1 MKATSFR
8 PVCAAFLVAVASN
21 ISNMATVQAQE
32 QQQES
37 CPLNCGRYGVCVP
50 GVADFL
56 DHPIEPPQGSGDAK
70 PLLSFHQETSRGG
83 FHCQCESGWTG
94 IECNVEFQSCS
105 GEHKCYHGGE
115 CVDGLKDVYGNDQHW
130 CDCHNAVDENGNAFV
145 GKYCEHPAVNY
156 CDDNDNNDGAAQGK
170 AFCIEGT
177 CNVDAIGGE
186 GGQPMCSCNEG
197 FGGEHC
203 QYAKGTVPECSL
215 ECQNGGHCVLGELPD
230 TTTTNVDLANVYH
243 FGGAPVVA
251 ENKQDQ
257 QHCLCRDGY
266 DGELCQRKI
275 ESCGEGQCLWG
286 AQCIEKIGTDGS
298 PHYHCDCASAEA
310 DVAGQYCQY
319 EKTALCGVSEFDGKN
334 MFCTNG
340 GTCKPDNIYE
350 GCGCLEGFSGFECQ
364 YQTHALLSSAG
375 SSSTTTMASS
385 SSSSSSLP
393 VGTTTSTSSAPN
405 KEGTSICT
413 REEDWGPGRP
423 LSFCLHQGECK
434 AEVTAEDPHAGCD
447 CTNTWRGPHCE
458 IHVALEDEATSPA
471 VSTAT
476 TSSSSSEANASN
488 NTGEDS
494 SNVVVVE
501 VFLISIVLVALV
513 ILGLTCG
520 SMYFR
525 CQQNQCDVAE
535 NAQFAIQN
543 HDGESYQDEP
553 NQSPHRDSVKD
564 AFPRRLHSSPS
575 SDPFVS
581 VIESRAGDSTRQ
593 ASRASQPSPISSLP
607 PPQDEDCDSVMTP
620 VEIC

>member
-1 MKATSFR
+1 MMTG
-8 PVCAAFLVAVASN
+8 
-21 ISNMATVQAQE
+21 QAQE

-37 CPLNCGRYGVCVP
+37 CPLDCGRHGICTL

-56 DHPIEPPQGSGDAK
+56 DHPTEPQSSGDGAK
-70 PLLSFHQETSRGG
+70 PLLAIHQETSRGG
-83 FHCQCESGWTG
+83 FHCQCESGWTS

-105 GEHKCYHGGE
+105 GEHKCYNGGE

-130 CDCHNAVDENGNAFV
+130 CDCQNAVDENGNAFV
-145 GKYCEHPAVNY
+145 GKYCEHPAANY
-156 CDDNDNNDGAAQGK
+156 CDNNTNSGAAQEGK

-177 CNVDAIGGE
+177 CNVDAVDAV
-186 GGQPMCSCNEG
+186 GQPMCSCNEG

-203 QYAKGTVPECSL
+203 QYAKGTVPECTL
-215 ECQNGGHCVLGELPD
+215 DCQNGGHCLLGELPD
-230 TTTTNVDLANVYH
+230 TSTTNVDLANAYH
-243 FGGAPVVA
+243 FGGMVD
-251 ENKQDQ
+251 NKQDQ
-257 QHCLCRDGY
+257 QHCLCREGY

-286 AQCIEKIGTDGS
+286 AQCIEKVGTDGS
-298 PHYHCDCASAEA
+298 PHYHCDCATAEV

-350 GCGCLEGFSGFECQ
+350 GCDCPEGFSGFECQ

-375 SSSTTTMASS
+375 SSSTTTIASS
-385 SSSSSSLP
+385 SSSSSSSLAET
-393 VGTTTSTSSAPN
+393 GTASSTSSVPN

-413 REEDWGPGRP
+413 REEDWGPGKP

-447 CTNTWRGPHCE
+447 CTTTWRGPHCE
-458 IHVALEDEATSPA
+458 IHVALEDEATSP
-471 VSTAT
+471 VVNTAT
-476 TSSSSSEANASN
+476 SSVSSNVANTSNN

-494 SNVVVVE
+494 SNMVVVE
-501 VFLISIVLVALV
+501 VFLISIALVAFV
-513 ILGLTCG
+513 AIGLTCG
-520 SMYFR
+520 RMCFR
-525 CQQNQCDVAE
+525 RQQNQRDMVE
-535 NAQFAIQN
+535 SAQFTIQN
-543 HDGESYQDEP
+543 HNGESYRDEP
-553 NQSPHRDSVKD
+553 SLSPSRDSVKD
-564 AFPRRLHSSPS
+564 PFPRRFHSSSS
-575 SDPFVS
+575 SDPFVA
-581 VIESRAGDSTRQ
+581 VMESRGGDSTRQ
-593 ASRASQPSPISSLP
+593 VSRASQPRPISSLP